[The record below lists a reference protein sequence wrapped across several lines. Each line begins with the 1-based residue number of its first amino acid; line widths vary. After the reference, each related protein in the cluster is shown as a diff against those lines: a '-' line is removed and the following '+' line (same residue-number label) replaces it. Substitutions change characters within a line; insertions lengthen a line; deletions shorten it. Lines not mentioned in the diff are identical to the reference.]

1 MTRPFRIGVAG
12 LGTVGAAVVKLL
24 RDRRDL
30 LAARCGR
37 PLDVVAVSARDRG
50 RDRGIPL
57 DGAAW
62 FDDARVLAQQDL
74 DAVVETIGGAD
85 GVAFDL
91 VSQALGR
98 GLGVVTANK
107 ALIALHGASLAERAE
122 KSGARLGFEAAVA
135 GGVPVVKALREGL
148 AANRIGRIYGI
159 LNGTCN
165 FVLTDMRETGRAF
178 DAALAEAQAL
188 GYAEADPAL
197 DIDGVDAAH
206 KLAILASLAFGTRVD
221 FGSVFVEGIRAVEPV
236 DIVWAEELGYRIK
249 LLGVAERR
257 AGGLSQRVHPCMAPK
272 GLPIAAVEGADN
284 AVAIESDRAG
294 ATICEGPG
302 AGAGPTASAVVADL
316 LDHAR
321 GLRLPAFSVPA
332 AALEAAPAIPIERR
346 RGAYYVRLA
355 VSDRPGVIADIAA
368 CLRDRSVSME
378 SLVQRGRDSG
388 GVVPVVMTTHAVEEA
403 AMRAALADIAR
414 LDSVAGAPRLI
425 RIESL

>member
-12 LGTVGAAVVKLL
+12 LGVVGAGVLKLL
-24 RDRRDL
+24 RENREL

-37 PLDVVAVSARDRG
+37 PLEVAAVSARDRG
-50 RDRGIPL
+50 RDRGVPL
-57 DGAAW
+57 DDMAW
-62 FDDARVLAQQDL
+62 FDDALALARQDL
-74 DAVVETIGGAD
+74 DAVVEVIGGAD
-85 GVAFDL
+85 GVAHDL
-91 VSQALGR
+91 VRQALGR
-98 GLGVVTANK
+98 GRDVVTANK
-107 ALIALHGASLAERAE
+107 ALIALRGAALADRAER
-122 KSGARLGFEAAVA
+122 SGAQLCFEAAVA

-148 AANRIGRIYGI
+148 AANRLTRVYGI
-159 LNGTCN
+159 LNGTSN

-221 FGSVFVEGIRAVEPV
+221 FDSVFIEGVRAIEPV
-236 DIVWAEELGYRIK
+236 DVAWAGELGYRIK
-249 LLGVAERR
+249 LLGIAERR
-257 AGGLSQRVHPCMAPK
+257 GDGVSQRVHPCMAPAA
-272 GLPIAAVEGADN
+272 LPIAAVDGANN
-284 AVAIESDRAG
+284 AVAVEGDSAG
-294 ATICEGPG
+294 ATVYEGAG

-316 LDHAR
+316 VDLAR
-321 GLRLPAFSVPA
+321 GHRLRPFSIPA

-346 RGAYYVRLA
+346 VGAYYVRLA
-355 VSDRPGVIADIAA
+355 VVDRPGAIADIAA

-378 SLVQRGRDSG
+378 SVVQRGRDAG

-403 AMRAALADIAR
+403 AMQAALADIAR
-414 LDSVAGAPRLI
+414 LDSVAAAPRLI

>member
-12 LGTVGAAVVKLL
+12 LGVVGAGVLKLL
-24 RDRRDL
+24 RENREL

-37 PLDVVAVSARDRG
+37 PLEVAAVSARDRS
-50 RDRGIPL
+50 RDRGVPL
-57 DGAAW
+57 DDMAW
-62 FDDARVLAQQDL
+62 FDDALALARQDL
-74 DAVVETIGGAD
+74 DAVVEVIGGAD
-85 GVAFDL
+85 GVAHDL
-91 VSQALGR
+91 VRQALGR
-98 GLGVVTANK
+98 GRDVVTANK
-107 ALIALHGASLAERAE
+107 ALIALRGAALADRAERN
-122 KSGARLGFEAAVA
+122 GAQLCFEAAVA

-148 AANRIGRIYGI
+148 AANRLTRVYGI
-159 LNGTCN
+159 LNGTSN

-221 FGSVFVEGIRAVEPV
+221 FDSVFIEGVRAIEPV
-236 DIVWAEELGYRIK
+236 DVAWAGELGYRIK
-249 LLGVAERR
+249 LLGIAERR
-257 AGGLSQRVHPCMAPK
+257 GDGVSQRVHPCMAPAA
-272 GLPIAAVEGADN
+272 LPIAAVDGANN
-284 AVAIESDRAG
+284 AVAVEGDSAG
-294 ATICEGPG
+294 ATVYEGAG

-316 LDHAR
+316 VDLAR
-321 GLRLPAFSVPA
+321 GHRLRPFSIPA

-346 RGAYYVRLA
+346 VGAYYVRLA
-355 VSDRPGVIADIAA
+355 VVDRPGAIADIAA

-378 SLVQRGRDSG
+378 SVVQRGRDAG

-403 AMRAALADIAR
+403 AMQAALADIAR
-414 LDSVAGAPRLI
+414 LDSVAAAPRLI

>member
-12 LGTVGAAVVKLL
+12 LGVVGAGVLKLL
-24 RDRRDL
+24 RENREL

-37 PLDVVAVSARDRG
+37 PLEVAAVSARDRG
-50 RDRGIPL
+50 RDRGVPL
-57 DGAAW
+57 NDMAW
-62 FDDARVLAQQDL
+62 FDDALALARQDL
-74 DAVVETIGGAD
+74 DAVVEVIGGAE
-85 GVAFDL
+85 GVAHDL
-91 VSQALGR
+91 VRQALGR
-98 GLGVVTANK
+98 GRDVVTANK
-107 ALIALHGASLAERAE
+107 ALIALRGAALADRAERN
-122 KSGARLGFEAAVA
+122 GAQLCFEAAVA

-148 AANRIGRIYGI
+148 AANRITRVYGI
-159 LNGTCN
+159 LNGTSN

-221 FGSVFVEGIRAVEPV
+221 FDSVFIEGVRAIEPV
-236 DIVWAEELGYRIK
+236 DVAWAGELGYRIK
-249 LLGVAERR
+249 LLGIAERR
-257 AGGLSQRVHPCMAPK
+257 GDGVSQRVHPCMAPAA
-272 GLPIAAVEGADN
+272 LPIAAVDGANN
-284 AVAIESDRAG
+284 AVAVEGDSAG
-294 ATICEGPG
+294 ATVYEGAG

-316 LDHAR
+316 VDLAR
-321 GLRLPAFSVPA
+321 GHRLRPFSIPA

-346 RGAYYVRLA
+346 VGAYYVRLA
-355 VSDRPGVIADIAA
+355 VVDRPGAIADIAA

-378 SLVQRGRDSG
+378 SVVQRGRDAG

-403 AMRAALADIAR
+403 AMQAALADIAR
-414 LDSVAGAPRLI
+414 LDSVAAAPRLI